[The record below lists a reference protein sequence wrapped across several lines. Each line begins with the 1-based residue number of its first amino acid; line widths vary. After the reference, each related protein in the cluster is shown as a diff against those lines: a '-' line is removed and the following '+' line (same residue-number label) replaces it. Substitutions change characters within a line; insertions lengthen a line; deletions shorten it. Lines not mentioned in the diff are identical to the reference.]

1 MRSVAACALHSAGL
15 GFAGSRPVEPR
26 AFQRFHAVL
35 DVAGAREVLPRRLRA
50 FVDILERSLAE
61 AGRDWNSIRT
71 CLEVGCGYGRIV
83 RELRDRLPA
92 SRIFVTDVIEEGARF
107 TAAELGAT
115 RIPLIEQ
122 AAESMRDR
130 FDMTY
135 LLSVHTHLRRDLVE
149 TTRSRRDRA
158 QARRRPDLHAHG
170 WHSAET
176 AERYEQ
182 YWLDKRAVLDGLAR
196 DGYYY
201 ERYPYYYDEYGLT
214 WFTQPAMIDL
224 VARVAPDLEFVA
236 HHEAAVDAPGPVRLP
251 RAADLRP
258 STSAPQKPMR
268 IMLVARACRTAR
280 RR

>member
-1 MRSVAACALHSAGL
+1 MVSVPTKILPRGILDSIKKTRPVYALGRRVRFALGSGL
-15 GFAGSRPVEPR
+15 GARPVPGLSSR
-26 AFQRFHAVL
+26 AHFNDFMLSSTSPEHVKSYR
-35 DVAGAREVLPRRLRA
+35 DGARA

-135 LLSVHTHLRRDLVE
+135 LLSVYTHLRRDLVE
-149 TTRSRRDRA
+149 TNLEAVATA
-158 QARRRPDLHAHG
+158 LKPGGVLIFTAHG

-236 HHEAAVDAPGPVRLP
+236 HHEAAVDAHQ
-251 RAADLRP
+251 DLFVFR
-258 STSAPQKPMR
+258 KR
-268 IMLVARACRTAR
+268 G
-280 RR
+280 